1 MTNSTMRAPA
11 TSPSPVTGE
20 ATSLSHR
27 QILTILSG
35 TVLGMFLAAL
45 DQNIVS
51 VAIVPDL
58 QQSGRIRRTGVGHN
72 GLPDHRDDHHAA
84 VRQIGRYLRSKAVLS
99 HRDRLFVVGSVACTF
114 ATSMYELAGFRAFQG
129 LGAGGLMSLAF
140 TIVGDIAPARE
151 RVRYQGYFMDGL
163 SVSRRCSGR
172 CSAASSPTTTISAAS
187 RAGAGCSW
195 SMCRS
200 ALFALV
206 VVAKVL
212 NVPHQRQNHGSTGS
226 AR

>member
-35 TVLGMFLAAL
+35 LVLGMFLAAL

-51 VAIVPDL
+51 VAIV
-58 QQSGRIRRTGVGHN
+58 RISTVWTGFDEQAWATN
-72 GLPDHRDDHHAA
+72 GLPDHRRRSPRRCTANWP
-84 VRQIGRYLRSKAVLS
+84 YLRSKAVLS
-99 HRDRLFVVGSVACTF
+99 HRDRLFRSRLGRLHVRHLDVRTRRFPRV
-114 ATSMYELAGFRAFQG
+114 QG

-151 RVRYQGYFMDGL
+151 RVRYQGYFMMVFGVATVLGPVLGGFFSDYDYLGGIGGL
-163 SVSRRCSGR
+163 
-172 CSAASSPTTTISAAS
+172 AL
-187 RAGAGCSW
+187 GCSW

-200 ALFALV
+200 ALSHWWWW
-206 VVAKVL
+206 
-212 NVPHQRQNHGSTGS
+212 PRC
-226 AR
+226 